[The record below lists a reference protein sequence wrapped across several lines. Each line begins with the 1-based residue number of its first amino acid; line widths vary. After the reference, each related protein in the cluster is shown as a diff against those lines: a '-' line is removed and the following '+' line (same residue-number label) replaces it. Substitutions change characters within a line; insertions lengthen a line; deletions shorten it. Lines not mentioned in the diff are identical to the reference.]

1 MVPPRGVGTF
11 RLVAPEIRVTD
22 VAPDV
27 AVVLPPRET
36 FSSTGSGS
44 VSLLVHRM
52 TQAPSRYRRV
62 VLGAACKSPFAD
74 VAFRGVR
81 ESWYP
86 GSRSRRYSDG
96 LSRHLGQTKL
106 IEVHNRA
113 EVALILAHRRPN
125 ARVSLFLHN
134 DPQTMRGL
142 QTATLRTQAAA
153 KLAGIVCVSKFLA
166 DQLCVGA
173 PTAVAT
179 VLPNCMDLSAL
190 PAPATQREPLILF
203 VGRLVA
209 DKGADSFVEACRQVL
224 PFLPGW
230 RAEMI
235 GADRFSVDSPITP
248 FVAKLRPEAT
258 RAGVQMSGYQPF
270 GQCMQAMA
278 RAAIVVVPSR
288 WQEPFGLT
296 ALEAMANGA
305 ALICSGRGGL
315 AEVVHDVAL
324 PCDPDD
330 PTTIAAAIRHLAA
343 HPEECA
349 VRGAAGWARAGRFDL
364 RMTAAALDAYRDSL
378 LAEQPTPK

>member
-1 MVPPRGVGTF
+1 VTEPG
-11 RLVAPEIRVTD
+11 PE
-22 VAPDV
+22 V

-52 TQAPSRYRRV
+52 TLAPSRYRRV
-62 VLGAACKSPFAD
+62 VVGAACKNPFTD
-74 VAFRGVR
+74 VPFRGAR
-81 ESWYP
+81 ESWFP
-86 GSRSRRYSDG
+86 GPRSRRYSDG
-96 LSRHLGQTKL
+96 VGRHLGQTAL

-113 EVALILAHRRPN
+113 EVALIIAQRRPG

-142 QTATLRTQAAA
+142 QTPAQRTLAAA
-153 KLAGIVCVSKFLA
+153 RLAGIVCVSQFLA
-166 DQLCVGA
+166 DQLRTDA
-173 PTAVAT
+173 PTATAT
-179 VLPNCMDLSAL
+179 VLPNCMDLSSL
-190 PAPATQREPLILF
+190 PTPAIQREPLILF

-209 DKGADSFVEACRQVL
+209 DKGADAFVEACGQVL

-248 FVAKLRPEAT
+248 FVAKLRPEAV

-270 GQCMQAMA
+270 PQCMQAMA

-315 AEVVHDVAL
+315 AEVVGDVAL

-330 PTTIAAAIRHLAA
+330 PSTIAAAIRHLAA
-343 HPEECA
+343 NPDERA
-349 VRGAAGWARAGRFDL
+349 ARGAAGWARAGLFDL
-364 RMTAAALDAYRDSL
+364 RMTAAALDAYRDGL
-378 LAEQPTPK
+378 LGKDGSPR

>member
-1 MVPPRGVGTF
+1 MTS
-11 RLVAPEIRVTD
+11 A
-22 VAPDV
+22 APDV

-44 VSLLVHRM
+44 VSLLVHRL

-62 VLGAACKSPFAD
+62 VIGAACKNPFTD
-74 VAFRGVR
+74 VAFRGAR
-81 ESWYP
+81 ESWFP
-86 GSRSRRYSDG
+86 GPRSRRYSDG
-96 LSRHLGQTKL
+96 VGRHLGETKL

-113 EVALILAHRRPN
+113 EVALILAQRRPQ

-142 QTATLRTQAAA
+142 QTPALRTLAAA
-153 KLAGIVCVSKFLA
+153 RLAGIVCVSQFLA
-166 DQLCVGA
+166 DQLRAEA

-179 VLPNCMDLSAL
+179 VLPNCMDMSSLL
-190 PAPATQREPLILF
+190 TPATQREPLILF

-209 DKGADSFVEACRQVL
+209 DKGADAFVEACGQVL

-235 GADRFSVDSPITP
+235 GADRFS
-248 FVAKLRPEAT
+248 
-258 RAGVQMSGYQPF
+258 
-270 GQCMQAMA
+270 
-278 RAAIVVVPSR
+278 VVVPSR

-315 AEVVHDVAL
+315 AEVIGDVAL
-324 PCDPDD
+324 PCDPDE
-330 PTTIAAAIRHLAA
+330 PSTIAAAIRHLAA
-343 HPEECA
+343 HPDECA
-349 VRGAAGWARAGRFDL
+349 ARGAAGWARAGLFDL
-364 RMTAAALDAYRDSL
+364 RMTAAALDAYRDGL
-378 LAEQPTPK
+378 LGR